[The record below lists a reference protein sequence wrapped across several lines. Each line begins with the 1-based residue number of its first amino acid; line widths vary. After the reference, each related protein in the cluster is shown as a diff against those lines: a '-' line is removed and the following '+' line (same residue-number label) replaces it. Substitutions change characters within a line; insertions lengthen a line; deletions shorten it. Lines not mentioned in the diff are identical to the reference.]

1 MKGLIA
7 ATNRRWK
14 WMGRLT
20 ALGAVLVSMRTSL
33 AQFAEPDTVVLQTF
47 TGQFAGDQ
55 FGWVSED
62 VGDLSGDGVH
72 EVAIGAP
79 GNDIGGAERGRVY
92 VYNGATGVLAFPA
105 IPGAINGGRL
115 GHAVG
120 SVQDVNG
127 DGKREILGGAPS
139 AGQGRIGLYSGADGS
154 LIRTIVGEAGGDL
167 FGWAV
172 RGFGDLNGDGIGDV
186 LIGAPGNDA
195 AGAQAGRAYVYS
207 GAAGSQRL
215 CALNGVDANDS
226 FGGSLDVVG
235 DVNHD
240 GTPDFVVAAETAAAG
255 GGAGTGFAYVYSG
268 AACLLPPSQP
278 SPLQVLEP
286 IGVAAAFGQFFVDG
300 EGDVD
305 GDGTPDIYVSDFN
318 VNKAYVFSGATG
330 SVISTY
336 FGDGD
341 GGFGIGRIV
350 GDVDDDGWADLILG
364 AWFSSAGANQ
374 AGKAFVYSGRTG
386 GVLQTFTHTVVGA
399 HLGFDANG
407 MGDVNSDGRMDFLLT
422 AADDASSR
430 GKAYLVAGNTAT
442 FSRADVDLDGDVD
455 SDDAVALATSIVGL
469 PVSMVQAKRADVDR
483 NGFQDGR
490 DVAAFVGYALQP

>member
-1 MKGLIA
+1 VA
-7 ATNRRWK
+7 C
-14 WMGRLT
+14 
-20 ALGAVLVSMRTSL
+20 GAVAISARTSP
-33 AQFAEPDTVVLQTF
+33 AQFVEPDTVVLQTF

-62 VGDLSGDGVH
+62 VGDLTGDGVH
-72 EVAIGAP
+72 ELAIGAP
-79 GNDIGGAERGRVY
+79 GNDIGGAERGRIY
-92 VYNGATGVLAFPA
+92 VYNGATGLLAFPA
-105 IPGAINGGRL
+105 IPGTVNGGRL

-120 SVQDVNG
+120 SAPDVNG
-127 DGKREILGGAPS
+127 DGRREILGGAPS
-139 AGQGRIGLYSGADGS
+139 AGQGRVGVYSGADGS

-172 RGFGDLNGDGIGDV
+172 RGFGDLNGDGIGDL

-207 GAAGSQRL
+207 GAVGSQRL
-215 CALNGVDANDS
+215 CALNGVDAND
-226 FGGSLDVVG
+226 FYGGSLDVIG

-240 GTPDFVVAAETAAAG
+240 GTPDIIVAAETAAAG
-255 GGAGTGFAYVYSG
+255 GVAGTGFAYVYSG

-278 SPLQVLEP
+278 APLHVLEP
-286 IGVAAAFGQFFVDG
+286 VGVAAAFGQFFVDG

-318 VNKAYVFSGATG
+318 VNKAYVFSGVTGGVVATY
-330 SVISTY
+330 S
-336 FGDGD
+336 GDGN

-374 AGKAFVYSGRTG
+374 GGKAFLYSGRTG

-407 MGDVNSDGRMDFLLT
+407 MGDVNADGRIDFLLT

-430 GKAYLVAGNTAT
+430 GKAFLVAGNVIP
-442 FSRADVDLDGDVD
+442 FSRADIDLDGDVD
-455 SDDAVALATSIVGL
+455 GDDANSLAASLVGL
-469 PVSMVQAKRADVDR
+469 PTDSIRAKRADVNRDGAR
-483 NGFQDGR
+483 DGR
-490 DVAAFVGYALQP
+490 DVAAFLDNALLP

>member
-1 MKGLIA
+1 MHPLLA
-7 ATNRRWK
+7 ARNWRFKRIGCL
-14 WMGRLT
+14 M
-20 ALGAVLVSMRTSL
+20 ALGAMAISPRNAL
-33 AQFAEPDTVVLQTF
+33 AQFVEPGTVVLQTF

-62 VGDLSGDGVH
+62 VGDLTGDGVR

-79 GNDIGGAERGRVY
+79 GNDIGGAERGRIY
-92 VYNGATGVLAFPA
+92 VYNGATGLLAFPA
-105 IPGAINGGRL
+105 IAGAVNGGRL

-120 SVQDVNG
+120 YVSDVNG
-127 DGKREILGGAPS
+127 DGKRDILGGAPS
-139 AGQGRIGLYSGADGS
+139 AGQGRIGIYSGADGL
-154 LIRTIVGEAGGDL
+154 LIRTIVGEASGDM

-186 LIGAPGNDA
+186 LVGAPGNDV
-195 AGAQAGRAYVYS
+195 AGAQAGRGYVYS

-278 SPLQVLEP
+278 PPLHVLEP
-286 IGVAAAFGQFFVDG
+286 VGVSAAFGQFFVDG

-330 SVISTY
+330 GVVATY
-336 FGDGD
+336 SGDGN

-364 AWFSSAGANQ
+364 AWFSSAGATQ
-374 AGKAFVYSGRTG
+374 GGKVFVYSGRTG

-407 MGDVNSDGRMDFLLT
+407 IGDVNADGRTDFLLT

-430 GKAYLVAGNTAT
+430 GKAYLVAGNVIPY
-442 FSRADVDLDGDVD
+442 SRADIDLDGDVD
-455 SDDAVALATSIVGL
+455 GVDADALAKSIVGL
-469 PVSMVQAKRADVDR
+469 PTTVVQTKRADVNR
-483 NGFQDGR
+483 DGIR
-490 DVAAFVGYALQP
+490 DGHDVVAFVGYALQP